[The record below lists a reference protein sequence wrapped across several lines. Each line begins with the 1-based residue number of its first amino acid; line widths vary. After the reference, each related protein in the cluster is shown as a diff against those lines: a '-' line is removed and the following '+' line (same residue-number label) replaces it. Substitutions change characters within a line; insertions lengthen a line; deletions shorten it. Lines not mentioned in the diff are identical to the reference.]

1 MKGHT
6 SKERLR
12 RKKELASEYRMS
24 GWLTPTDA
32 HKNWLADEVRRSK
45 QPGYSLRHIIKD
57 SKTGKIALARKG

>member
-6 SKERLR
+6 SKQRLA
-12 RKKELASEYRMS
+12 RKLALKEYRMS
-24 GWLTPTDA
+24 TWLTPTPA

-57 SKTGKIALARKG
+57 KKTGLIALARRDA